1 MAAVAGL
8 KGHAPTPNEKVLS
21 WQVDVLV
28 APGEAGLDMQ
38 AKLKDLPPYKF
49 MTAFRRGRVVQLPGA
64 LMATTSQARLDA
76 YEWLARSLHP
86 EAFK

>member
-1 MAAVAGL
+1 
-8 KGHAPTPNEKVLS
+8 
-21 WQVDVLV
+21 
-28 APGEAGLDMQ
+28 MQ